1 MVSCICH
8 WIYFCWA
15 CTSMRYMAMKIVFAG
30 NGTYPGIVHVGG
42 MWFEELFCKEPC
54 SFVSYSMCMGLM
66 TLD

>member
-1 MVSCICH
+1 
-8 WIYFCWA
+8 
-15 CTSMRYMAMKIVFAG
+15 MAMKIVFAG